1 MIFRLATSILTGALP
16 NYTLLGVQATVLYI
30 AVRIAHEH
38 GPERDAFYGL
48 WIVLA
53 LGLFGWWRALK
64 RSRTLFDTPVS
75 RIASAAQGYVE
86 LCGKG
91 RPLDGTPL
99 LSPLD
104 GKPVLWYRINT
115 YRMRSSRG
123 ENILNLA
130 DSRESDASFLI
141 DDGSG
146 ICCAVDPE
154 GAEVLAHRYLIRHVD
169 NLFYKQWF
177 LSPGDRIYALGEF
190 STLGGLSAEMDVSR
204 QIKDLLEHWKKDR
217 PALLRRF
224 DANRDGEIDFEEWEA
239 ARAEA
244 RRQAMELH
252 REILAA
258 PEAHVMRK
266 PKDRLYL
273 ISDLDPNR
281 LGRRFRIWAL
291 LHALTFLAAAGALA
305 WYFGGKT

>member
-1 MIFRLATSILTGALP
+1 MIFRLFNSFLP
-16 NYTLLGVQATVLYI
+16 GVLLSSTLLGAQAVVLF
-30 AVRIAHEH
+30 ASLKLAHKH
-38 GPERDAFYGL
+38 GLNQAPFYGL

-53 LGLFGWWRALK
+53 LGLYGWWRALK
-64 RSRTLFDTPVS
+64 RSRALLDTPVS

-91 RPLDGTPL
+91 RPLDGAPL
-99 LSPLD
+99 VSPLD
-104 GKPVLWYRINT
+104 GKPVLWYRLST
-115 YRMRSSRG
+115 YSLRRSRF
-123 ENILNLA
+123 LNLWNLV
-130 DSRESDASFLI
+130 DSHESDSSFLI

-146 ICCAVDPE
+146 NCCAIDPE
-154 GAEVLAHRYLIRHVD
+154 GAEVLAHRHLTRRDGHLYH
-169 NLFYKQWF
+169 KQWHI
-177 LSPGDRIYALGEF
+177 LPGDRIYALGEF
-190 STLGGLSAEMDVSR
+190 STLGSVSPDMDVSR
-204 QIKDLLEHWKKDR
+204 QIKDLLEDWKKDR
-217 PALLRRF
+217 PALLRKF